1 MTGEEMLDQTDR
13 VIIELEKI
21 SESVNELKGDNK
33 YFVSDYMYGRYQA
46 FDIVEA
52 IIADRIAEL
61 KGEQE

>member
-1 MTGEEMLDQTDR
+1 MMSEEMLDQTDR

-21 SESVNELKGDNK
+21 KESVNELKGDDK

-61 KGEQE
+61 EGEQE

>member
-1 MTGEEMLDQTDR
+1 MLDQTGR
-13 VIIELEKI
+13 AIIELEKI
-21 SESVNELKGDNK
+21 KESVNELKGDDK

-61 KGEQE
+61 KGE